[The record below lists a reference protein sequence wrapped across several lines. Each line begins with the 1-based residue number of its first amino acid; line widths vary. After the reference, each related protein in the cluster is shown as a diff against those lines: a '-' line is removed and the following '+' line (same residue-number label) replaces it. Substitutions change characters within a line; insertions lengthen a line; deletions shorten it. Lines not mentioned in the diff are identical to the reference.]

1 MQVMQVM
8 QAFSYQK
15 APSSLSF
22 SVRPSCPT
30 WTTWFSSGQRG
41 HLSSSRTSWA
51 MYWARASW
59 HHPASFN
66 WFSELDGTFLPN
78 RRQLLPGPGTVSTS
92 INFPCYPHLSTSIHF
107 PSPGRQRRHPR
118 GLKFCNL
125 FIQGIVLQ
133 SQRQRLELPIGATMA
148 TSSQLFG

>member
-1 MQVMQVM
+1 MSPSFTSPVQNQPSSDLVVYFLNFACHLHDILPHCEFRCRQTWRECLNLHLPDHDMLDWGGVRKISQENIMQVMQVM

-41 HLSSSRTSWA
+41 QLSSSRTSWA

-66 WFSELDGTFLPN
+66 
-78 RRQLLPGPGTVSTS
+78 
-92 INFPCYPHLSTSIHF
+92 
-107 PSPGRQRRHPR
+107 
-118 GLKFCNL
+118 
-125 FIQGIVLQ
+125 
-133 SQRQRLELPIGATMA
+133 
-148 TSSQLFG
+148 